1 MTERVENSLLTFK
14 TLSKHVMD
22 GIKWMLLIQEG
33 DTKPREDLQHDM
45 TFKQFERLSM
55 QAYVMR
61 MIFKKRLI

>member
-22 GIKWMLLIQEG
+22 DIKWMLLIQEG

-45 TFKQFERLSM
+45 TLKQFERLSM
-55 QAYVMR
+55 QAYV
-61 MIFKKRLI
+61 